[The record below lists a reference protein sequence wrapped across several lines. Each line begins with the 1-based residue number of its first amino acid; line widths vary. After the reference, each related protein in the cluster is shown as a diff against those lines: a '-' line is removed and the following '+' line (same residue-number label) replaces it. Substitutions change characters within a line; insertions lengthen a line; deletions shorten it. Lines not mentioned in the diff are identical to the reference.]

1 MWAEEDFSMG
11 YWNKEY
17 ECMPPER
24 LRSLQEEL
32 LRNTVSRVYQEVPFY
47 RHSFQ
52 KIGLKPEDI
61 QTLDDLGK
69 LPFTTKDDL
78 RDNYP
83 YGLFAVPLSEVIR
96 LHASSGTTGK
106 PTVVGYSRHDI
117 SVWAEVMARAL
128 TCCGASHDSKIQ
140 NAYGYGL
147 FTGGLGVH
155 YGAELIGASVIPVSG
170 GHTKRQ
176 IMIMKDF
183 RSTILTCTP
192 SYALHLAEVMEE
204 LGVSKEDLSLEGG
217 LFGAEPWSL
226 GLRGQIEA
234 RLGIQALDIYG
245 LSEVLGPGVAVE
257 CPVKEGLHIWGD
269 HFLAEI
275 VDPESGE
282 QLPPGSYGELVITT
296 LTKEAL
302 PMIRYRTRDITRI
315 LPAGP
320 CSCGRTHPRIDRCQG
335 RTDDMLVIRGVN
347 VFPSQ
352 IEEVLFRI
360 SHTEPFYLIIVE
372 RRGQLDELEVWVE
385 VSDQVFSDEIR
396 KLESL
401 ERQIRQEIE
410 VVLGISVRVKLVEPK
425 TIERYEGKATRIIDR
440 RNL

>member
-1 MWAEEDFSMG
+1 LTF
-11 YWNKEY
+11 YWNEEC
-17 ECMPPER
+17 ECMSPER
-24 LRSLQEEL
+24 LQSLQEERL
-32 LRNTVSRVYQEVPFY
+32 CATVKRVYQEVPFY
-47 RHSFQ
+47 RHAFQ

-61 QTLDDLGK
+61 RTLDDLVK
-69 LPFTTKDDL
+69 LPFTTKNDL

-83 YGLFAVPLSEVIR
+83 YGLFAVPLSDVIR

-106 PTVVGYSRHDI
+106 PTVVGYTRHDLA
-117 SVWAEVMARAL
+117 VWAEVMARAL
-128 TCCGASHDSKIQ
+128 TCCGASKNSKIQ

-176 IMIMKDF
+176 VMIMKDF
-183 RSTILTCTP
+183 GSTILTCTP

-204 LGVSKEDLSLEGG
+204 IGISKEDISLQGG
-217 LFGAEPWSL
+217 LFGAEPWSKN
-226 GLRGQIEA
+226 LRKQIER
-234 RLGIQALDIYG
+234 RLGINALDIYG
-245 LSEVLGPGVAVE
+245 ISEIIGPGVAVE
-257 CPVKEGLHIWGD
+257 CSARDGLHIWED

-275 VDPESGE
+275 IDPETGE

-315 LPAGP
+315 IPDGR
-320 CSCGRTHPRIDRCQG
+320 CSCGRTHLKIDRCQG

-360 SHTEPFYLIIVE
+360 SHTEPFYLIIVD
-372 RRGQLDELEVWVE
+372 RRDQLDELEVWVE

-401 ERQIRQEIE
+401 EQEIRREIE
-410 VVLGISVRVKLVEPK
+410 VVLGISVKVKLVEPK
-425 TIERYEGKATRIIDR
+425 TIERYEGKAKRIIDR
-440 RNL
+440 RSL

>member
-1 MWAEEDFSMG
+1 MSS
-11 YWNKEY
+11 YWSEKY
-17 ECMPPER
+17 ECMQRSQLQNLQEER
-24 LRSLQEEL
+24 LRA
-32 LRNTVSRVYQEVPFY
+32 TVNRVYQEVPFY
-47 RHSFQ
+47 RHAFQ
-52 KIGLKPEDI
+52 EIGLTPSDI
-61 QTLDDLGK
+61 KTLDDIVK
-69 LPFTTKDDL
+69 LPFTTKNDL

-96 LHASSGTTGK
+96 IHASSGTTGK
-106 PTVVGYSRHDI
+106 PTVVGYTRKDLG
-117 SVWAEVMARAL
+117 VWAEVMARAL
-128 TCCGASHDSKIQ
+128 TCCGATKTSKIQ

-155 YGAELIGASVIPVSG
+155 YGAELLGASVIPVSG

-183 RSTILTCTP
+183 GSTILTCTP

-204 LGVSKEDLSLEGG
+204 MGVSKDDLSLTGG
-217 LFGAEPWSL
+217 LFGAEPCSEN
-226 GLRGQIEA
+226 LRSQIEA
-234 RLGIQALDIYG
+234 RLGIKALDIYG
-245 LSEVLGPGVAVE
+245 ISEVIGPGVAVE
-257 CPVKEGLHIWGD
+257 CDAKDGLHIWED

-275 VDPESGE
+275 VDPETGE

-315 LPAGP
+315 IPDRA
-320 CSCGRTHPRIDRCQG
+320 CSCGRTHIKIDRCQG
-335 RTDDMLVIRGVN
+335 RTDDMLVVRGVN

-352 IEEVLFRI
+352 IEEVLFRV
-360 SHTEPFYLIIVE
+360 SHTKPFYVIIVD
-372 RRGQLDELEVWVE
+372 RKGQLDKIEVWVE
-385 VSDQVFSDEIR
+385 VSDDVFSDEIR

-401 ERQIRQEIE
+401 EYEIQQEIE
-410 VVLGISVRVKLVEPK
+410 AVLNINVKVKLVEPK
-425 TIERYEGKATRIIDR
+425 TIERHEGKAMRVIDR

>member
-1 MWAEEDFSMG
+1 MG
-11 YWNKEY
+11 YWNEEC

-24 LRSLQEEL
+24 LRSLQEKL

-234 RLGIQALDIYG
+234 RLGIKALDIYG
-245 LSEVLGPGVAVE
+245 ISEVLGPGVAVE
-257 CPVKEGLHIWGD
+257 CPAKEGLHIWGD

-315 LPAGP
+315 LPDGP
-320 CSCGRTHPRIDRCQG
+320 CSCGRTHPKIDRCQG

-372 RRGQLDELEVWVE
+372 RRGTLDELEVWVE
-385 VSDQVFSDEIR
+385 VSDLVFSDEIR
-396 KLESL
+396 KLETL
-401 ERQIRQEIE
+401 ERRIRQEIE

-425 TIERYEGKATRIIDR
+425 TIERYEGKAKRIIDR

>member
-1 MWAEEDFSMG
+1 MSS
-11 YWNKEY
+11 YWSEKY
-17 ECMPPER
+17 ECMQRSQLQNLQEER
-24 LRSLQEEL
+24 LRA
-32 LRNTVSRVYQEVPFY
+32 TVNRVYQEVPFY
-47 RHSFQ
+47 RHAFQ
-52 KIGLKPEDI
+52 EIGLTPSDI
-61 QTLDDLGK
+61 KTLDDIVK
-69 LPFTTKDDL
+69 LPFTTKNDL

-96 LHASSGTTGK
+96 IHASSGTTGK
-106 PTVVGYSRHDI
+106 PTVVGYTRKDLG
-117 SVWAEVMARAL
+117 VWAEVMARAL
-128 TCCGASHDSKIQ
+128 TCCGATKTSKIQ

-155 YGAELIGASVIPVSG
+155 YGAELLGASVIPVSG

-183 RSTILTCTP
+183 GSTILTCTP

-204 LGVSKEDLSLEGG
+204 MGVSKDDLGLTGG
-217 LFGAEPWSL
+217 LFGAEPCSEN
-226 GLRGQIEA
+226 LRSQIEA
-234 RLGIQALDIYG
+234 RLGIKALDIYG
-245 LSEVLGPGVAVE
+245 ISEVIGPGVAVE
-257 CPVKEGLHIWGD
+257 CDAKDGLHIWED

-275 VDPESGE
+275 VDPETGE

-315 LPAGP
+315 IPDRA
-320 CSCGRTHPRIDRCQG
+320 CSCGRTHIKIDRCQG
-335 RTDDMLVIRGVN
+335 RTDDMLVVRGVN

-352 IEEVLFRI
+352 IEEVLFRV
-360 SHTEPFYLIIVE
+360 SHTKPFYVIIVD
-372 RRGQLDELEVWVE
+372 RKGQLDKIEVWVE
-385 VSDQVFSDEIR
+385 VSDDVFSDEIR

-401 ERQIRQEIE
+401 EYEIQQEIE
-410 VVLGISVRVKLVEPK
+410 AVLNINVKVKLVEPK
-425 TIERYEGKATRIIDR
+425 TIERHEGKAMRVIDR

>member
-1 MWAEEDFSMG
+1 MR
-11 YWNKEY
+11 YWNEER
-17 ECMPPER
+17 ECMSTEQ

-32 LRNTVSRVYQEVPFY
+32 LRATVSRVYQEVPFY
-47 RHSFQ
+47 RHAFQ
-52 KIGLKPEDI
+52 KLGLKPEDI
-61 QTLDDLGK
+61 RTLDDLEK
-69 LPFTTKDDL
+69 LPFTTKNDL

-83 YGLFAVPLSEVIR
+83 YGLFAVPLSEVLR

-106 PTVVGYSRHDI
+106 PTVVGYTRQDLA
-117 SVWAEVMARAL
+117 VWAEVMARAL
-128 TCCGASHDSKIQ
+128 TCCGASKNSKIQ

-183 RSTILTCTP
+183 GSTILTCTP

-204 LGVSKEDLSLEGG
+204 LGVSKDDLSLEGG
-217 LFGAEPWSL
+217 LFGAEPWSQN
-226 GLRGQIEA
+226 LRRQIEK
-234 RLGIQALDIYG
+234 RLGIKALDIYG
-245 LSEVLGPGVAVE
+245 ISEVIGPGVAVE
-257 CPVKEGLHIWGD
+257 CPEENGLHIWGD

-275 VDPESGE
+275 VDPETGE
-282 QLPPGSYGELVITT
+282 QLPPGNYGELVITT

-315 LPAGP
+315 LTDGP
-320 CSCGRTHPRIDRCQG
+320 CPCGRTHIRIDRCQG

-352 IEEVLFRI
+352 IEDVLFRI
-360 SHTEPFYLIIVE
+360 SHTEPYYLIIVD
-372 RRGQLDELEVWVE
+372 RRDQLDELEVWVE
-385 VSDQVFSDEIR
+385 VSDEVFSDEIR

-401 ERQIRQEIE
+401 EHEIQKEIE
-410 VVLGISVRVKLVEPK
+410 VVLGINVKVKLVEPK
-425 TIERYEGKATRIIDR
+425 TIERYEGKAKRIIDR

>member
-1 MWAEEDFSMG
+1 MQRSQLQNLQE
-11 YWNKEY
+11 
-17 ECMPPER
+17 ER
-24 LRSLQEEL
+24 LRA
-32 LRNTVSRVYQEVPFY
+32 TVNRVYQEVPFY
-47 RHSFQ
+47 RHAFQ
-52 KIGLKPEDI
+52 EIGLTPSDI
-61 QTLDDLGK
+61 KTLDDIVK
-69 LPFTTKDDL
+69 LPFTTKNDL

-96 LHASSGTTGK
+96 IHASSGTTGK
-106 PTVVGYSRHDI
+106 PTVVGYTRKDLG
-117 SVWAEVMARAL
+117 VWAEVMARAL
-128 TCCGASHDSKIQ
+128 TCCGATKTSKIQ

-155 YGAELIGASVIPVSG
+155 YGAELLGASVIPVSG

-183 RSTILTCTP
+183 GSTILTCTP

-204 LGVSKEDLSLEGG
+204 MGVSKDDLGLTGG
-217 LFGAEPWSL
+217 LFGAEPCSEN
-226 GLRGQIEA
+226 LRSQIEA
-234 RLGIQALDIYG
+234 RLGIKALDIYG
-245 LSEVLGPGVAVE
+245 ISEVIGPGVAVE
-257 CPVKEGLHIWGD
+257 CDAKDGLHIWED

-275 VDPESGE
+275 VDPETGE

-315 LPAGP
+315 IPDRA
-320 CSCGRTHPRIDRCQG
+320 CSCGRTHIKIDRCQG
-335 RTDDMLVIRGVN
+335 RTDDMLVVRGVN

-352 IEEVLFRI
+352 IEEVLFRV
-360 SHTEPFYLIIVE
+360 SHTKPFYVIIVD
-372 RRGQLDELEVWVE
+372 RKGQLDKIEVWVE
-385 VSDQVFSDEIR
+385 VSDDVFSDEIR

-401 ERQIRQEIE
+401 EYEIQQEIE
-410 VVLGISVRVKLVEPK
+410 AVLNINVKVKLVEPK
-425 TIERYEGKATRIIDR
+425 TIERHEGKAMRVIDR